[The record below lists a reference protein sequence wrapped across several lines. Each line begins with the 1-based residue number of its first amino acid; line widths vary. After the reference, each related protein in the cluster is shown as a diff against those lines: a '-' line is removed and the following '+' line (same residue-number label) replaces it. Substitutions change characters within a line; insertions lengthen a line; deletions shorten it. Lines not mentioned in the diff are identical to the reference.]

1 VRVALA
7 AEKSSLLATTERF
20 VQHELTSGLA
30 GEAVDFRGVA
40 AVPQSASVH
49 GGQHFELN
57 GAEWLV

>member
-7 AEKSSLLATTERF
+7 AEKSSL
-20 VQHELTSGLA
+20 QHELTSGLA